1 MNSSAIFGRQE
12 SVAAARGIGI
22 CPIRQVQVLAER
34 SSGDWRGR
42 TIGASV
48 SAGMITPAKIQVT
61 SCRPVDKL
69 PMAAE

>member
-1 MNSSAIFGRQE
+1 MNSSAIFDRQE
-12 SVAAARGIGI
+12 SLPAARGIGI
-22 CPIRQVQVLAER
+22 CPIRHVQVLAEP
-34 SSGDWRGR
+34 SSGDWRRR

-61 SCRPVDKL
+61 SFRPVDKL

>member
-12 SVAAARGIGI
+12 SLPAALGIGI
-22 CPIRQVQVLAER
+22 CPIRHVQVLAEP
-34 SSGDWRGR
+34 SSGDWRRR

-61 SCRPVDKL
+61 SFRPVDKL